1 MSGFKPRRTRSAGGA
16 GGVTGNNGAKPRA
29 FRRNSLARAAPD
41 ADRRMARHR
50 FLKKRSIYL
59 LPNAFTTAALFCG
72 FFSIVQ
78 AMNMQFD
85 IAAIAIFV
93 AMVLDGMDGRVARMT
108 HTQSAFGEQF
118 DSLSDMVSFGV
129 APALVVYECILKDL
143 GRWGWMAAFIYCA
156 GAALR
161 LARFNTNIAVVDK
174 RFFQGLPSPSAA
186 ALVAGFV
193 WLTTNNRL
201 LLKEGWLPWVA
212 FALTIYAGI
221 TMVSNVPFYSGKVLH
236 VRYRIP
242 FVATLLIVL
251 LLLFIAYHPPLTLFG
266 LFVLYGFSGYVFWAY
281 QALYGRGNPVR
292 VTPSDG
298 KKQTAANARMDG
310 REG

>member
-1 MSGFKPRRTRSAGGA
+1 VSGSLN
-16 GGVTGNNGAKPRA
+16 GVKPRA
-29 FRRNSLARAAPD
+29 SRQGVPLSARKAAGDEPSADASRRVT
-41 ADRRMARHR
+41 RHQ

-59 LPNAFTTAALFCG
+59 LPNSFTTAALFCG

-78 AMNMQFD
+78 AMNLHFD
-85 IAAIAIFV
+85 LAAIAIFV

-129 APALVVYECILKDL
+129 APALVVYECILHEL

-161 LARFNTNIAVVDK
+161 LARFNTNITVVDK

-193 WLTTNNRL
+193 WLATSNNL
-201 LLKEGWLPWVA
+201 PLKGGWLPWAA
-212 FALTIYAGI
+212 FALTIYAGV
-221 TMVSNVPFYSGKVLH
+221 TMVSNAPFYSGKVLN

-242 FVATLLIVL
+242 FVITLLIVL
-251 LLLFIAYHPPLTLFG
+251 LFLCIASNPPLTLFG
-266 LFVLYGFSGYVFWAY
+266 LFVLYGLSGYVFWAY
-281 QALYGRGNPVR
+281 QTLRGRSNPVR
-292 VTPSDG
+292 ATPLDDKG
-298 KKQTAANARMDG
+298 KR
-310 REG
+310 